1 MKSLNHKPMKKL
13 FAFVFLSWLS
23 TCQPQPCLAQCAAP
37 QSFSYKSGTGD
48 YSFYPTD
55 GASVYE
61 LWHNADTVPVIV
73 STPASTDRQGRFHF
87 YTKGSLANYYS
98 IPVPAKGS
106 TIRLRAFCMP
116 MWYNFDQRKWNYDVY
131 KYDQS
136 KFSDFVTLIIK

>member
-1 MKSLNHKPMKKL
+1 MKKL
-13 FAFVFLSWLS
+13 FLLFALS
-23 TCQPQPCLAQCAAP
+23 CLMSCEPVLTFAQCSTP
-37 QSFSYKSGTGD
+37 QAFSYKSGTGD

-55 GASVYE
+55 AASVYE
-61 LWHNADTVPVIV
+61 LWYNTDTVPVIV

-116 MWYNFDQRKWNYDVY
+116 MWYDYSQLIWNYHKY
-131 KYDQS
+131 RYDQS